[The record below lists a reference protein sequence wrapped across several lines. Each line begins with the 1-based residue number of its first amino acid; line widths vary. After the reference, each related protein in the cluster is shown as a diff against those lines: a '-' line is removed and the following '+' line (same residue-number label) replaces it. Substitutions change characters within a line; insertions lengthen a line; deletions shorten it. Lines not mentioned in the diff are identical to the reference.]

1 MFLLLSISQLDF
13 VSMLDSMHNF
23 YVLQD
28 SAQLKTLFFEMVD
41 PNRGIPRSPK
51 RHRLRTYPDCFYGHE
66 MIAWLKGSDKAGD
79 DSQAMII
86 AQAMLD
92 ARYVICLTDNSVS
105 FHTYDALYQF
115 RDLTIDERKHLQEN
129 IEKASNYVHEEQ
141 KWDQSGLHGM
151 SM

>member
-1 MFLLLSISQLDF
+1 
-13 VSMLDSMHNF
+13 
-23 YVLQD
+23 
-28 SAQLKTLFFEMVD
+28 
-41 PNRGIPRSPK
+41 
-51 RHRLRTYPDCFYGHE
+51 

-151 SM
+151 SMKYKYVYGTLEDESISGGEIIAFPHTIKLK